1 MLSTPSRPE
10 NETAGNELTH
20 LGIGVAGMLPRI
32 DASEPGCPPRPLRV
46 AAVGSIGLDKSLPLI
61 RPITFRS
68 GLVQPLGGRSSS
80 NHLGQKF

>member
-32 DASEPGCPPRPLRV
+32 DASEPGCPPVRLDHF
-46 AAVGSIGLDKSLPLI
+46 GSPRLARLASTN
-61 RPITFRS
+61 RCR
-68 GLVQPLGGRSSS
+68 
-80 NHLGQKF
+80 